1 MSDSF
6 VALALLSH
14 YVRLALL
21 VMGGVLAVLAA
32 LDWAARTRRLNPF
45 GGIARFTRTRVDP
58 RLAGIERQVVRA
70 GAPTSST
77 PWWALV
83 AYVVVA
89 ALLIAA
95 LDGAIGLVLEV
106 QGAAGRGTVGVLFLL
121 VHWAFAFL
129 RLALLVRVLASWI
142 PRMAHSRWLSWSF
155 GATDWMLRP
164 LRRVVPSIGV
174 IDITPIVAYFALVIA
189 EWLVTSV
196 LFAGI
201 A

>member
-14 YVRLALL
+14 YARLSLL
-21 VMGGVLAVLAA
+21 VIGGVLALLAA

-45 GGIARFTRTRVDP
+45 GGIARFMRTRVDP
-58 RLAGIERQVVRA
+58 RLAAIERQVVRA
-70 GAPTSST
+70 GAPLSST
-77 PWWALV
+77 PWWALL
-83 AYVVVA
+83 AYVVAA

-95 LDGAIGLVLEV
+95 LDAAIGLVLEV

-121 VHWAFAFL
+121 VHWTFAFL
-129 RLALLVRVLASWI
+129 RIALLVRVLASWL

-164 LRRVVPSIGV
+164 LRRVVPSLGV
-174 IDITPIVAYFALVIA
+174 IDITPIVAYFALSIA